1 MDGFRDRLSGRY
13 ERGNDRSSSRSD
25 RYDRGSS
32 EDRYDRSPRRE
43 SVNIDAINSAI
54 DNSNRDQLE
63 IIADMFDEAKADRLE
78 SEKAIIDEISSK
90 IEKSLTN
97 ISSASEK
104 VTETK
109 AEPEVKEPIV
119 VASADAEALSRIER
133 MSSQN
138 AESLSE
144 NSDMLERSISS
155 LRSNAEILN
164 EIKGSVEAICSAQEE
179 IKNANQMIQQEVRDG
194 LSQASMSATPS
205 YDPYASNEDT
215 TKEEILSALGD
226 NRSMLSMIRQD
237 IITGFSNA
245 SQNNEEED
253 ASEKIIPLSKAEGQD
268 IYQKLEEQIHKECVK
283 CFRNVENTLKDQ
295 NAESKVE
302 KSIAGVHT
310 LGVVSIALN
319 VVTIVLIVCR
329 VLGIL

>member
-13 ERGNDRSSSRSD
+13 ERGSERASSRSD

-32 EDRYDRSPRRE
+32 EDRYDRSSRRD
-43 SVNIDAINSAI
+43 SISIDAISSAI

-78 SEKAIIDEISSK
+78 SEKAIIDEISNK
-90 IEKSLTN
+90 LEKSLSN
-97 ISSASEK
+97 APVASTQVVEK
-104 VTETK
+104 IV
-109 AEPEVKEPIV
+109 EPEVKEPIV
-119 VASADAEALSRIER
+119 VAAADTEALSRIER
-133 MSSQN
+133 MASQN

-144 NSDMLERSISS
+144 SNEMLERSIGS
-155 LRSNAEILN
+155 LRSNAELLN
-164 EIKGSVEAICSAQEE
+164 EIKGSVGSIITAQEDLRS
-179 IKNANQMIQQEVRDG
+179 ANQMMAQEIRDS
-194 LSQASMSATPS
+194 LSQVSMNSTPS
-205 YDPYASNEDT
+205 YDPYAASEDT
-215 TKEEILSALGD
+215 SKEEILSALGD

-237 IITGFSNA
+237 ILTGFSNA

-253 ASEKIIPLSKAEGQD
+253 TSEKIIPLSKAEGQD

-310 LGVVSIALN
+310 LSVVSIALN